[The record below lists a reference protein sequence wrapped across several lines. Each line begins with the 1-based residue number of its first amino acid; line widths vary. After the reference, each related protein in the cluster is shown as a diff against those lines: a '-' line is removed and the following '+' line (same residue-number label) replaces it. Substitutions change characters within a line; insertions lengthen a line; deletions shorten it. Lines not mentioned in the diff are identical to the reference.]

1 MSSISATVFITD
13 QRFRRRA
20 ATSINQMDLIG
31 IFLVLIA
38 VLCTQVFPAFRVS
51 RLPIMVD
58 NLSKNQAH
66 FNEIAGQYD
75 QKHASAIV
83 QLERQIHARLG
94 FIGMK
99 PGSRFLDYACGT
111 GMLSRV
117 LAETVTESIGID
129 VTENMVHE
137 YNAQAQ
143 REGVTAARSAF
154 VGNLADPSDAAPSAF
169 SGTKF
174 FSFDVAGVGLGFH
187 HFDDCELAAKRLA
200 ARLKPGGVFFIVDFS
215 VHAETNAEYAS
226 RHGISHHGFSKDQIA
241 AIFTNAGVGGEFAFE
256 EFAEPI
262 VFETIHGEG
271 AGHEDAHAHTHA
283 HDHEHDSH
291 HHEKQ
296 EGYRHGNGHAH
307 GPSRKVFIARG
318 SKL

>member
-1 MSSISATVFITD
+1 MA
-13 QRFRRRA
+13 
-20 ATSINQMDLIG
+20 
-31 IFLVLIA
+31 
-38 VLCTQVFPAFRVS
+38 
-51 RLPIMVD
+51 D

-83 QLERQIHARLG
+83 ELERQIQARLG
-94 FIGMK
+94 FIGVK

-117 LAETVTESIGID
+117 LAENVRESIGID

-137 YNAQAQ
+137 YNARAQ
-143 REGVTAARSAF
+143 REGVAAARSAF
-154 VGNLADPSDAAPSAF
+154 AGNLADPSDAAPSAF
-169 SGTKF
+169 SDAKF

-200 ARLKPGGVFFIVDFS
+200 ARLKPGGVLFIVDFS
-215 VHAETNAEYAS
+215 AHAETNAEYAS

-241 AIFTNAGVGGEFAFE
+241 TIFTNAGVGGEFKFE

-271 AGHEDAHAHTHA
+271 AGH
-283 HDHEHDSH
+283 
-291 HHEKQ
+291 
-296 EGYRHGNGHAH
+296 GHAH
-307 GPSRKVFIARG
+307 NQDHDGRRHDGHDEHEHGHGYGHGHAHARSRKVFIARG